1 MMGRDKC
8 IHDIYIKTVP
18 GIIVQ
23 EWYKQKKEPKAVRKE
38 TVQLPPSISSH
49 PQSSSSSHNPSTIN
63 HLQHAETTAHLPRL
77 RSTTTSDQAV
87 ELISRSLVLG
97 AALDSCLRTLAS
109 RHARGVGVADVGELV
124 AEGVGDDVG
133 VEGFALAAASKGVLD
148 LEGKLVGGASV
159 LAAGEDDGRCAF
171 AEVGGATGCGSSC
184 SSSCGG
190 IVTGCCVVVVA
201 GCGVLVVVAGR
212 GALVLVV
219 GGSLV
224 GVLVLVVVTGSG
236 LVSSLSS
243 VALVLVVVGVVTS
256 VLVGVVTGVLAGVV
270 IAGSSSAVVGSLVA
284 TSSGIVILGC
294 VSSIV
299 AVNGTVISSSIVL
312 SSSSILL
319 VVVLVVAGSGLV
331 SSLSSIALVLVGIVV
346 ASSLVATLSSTSGS
360 STTSTT
366 LGLDKVTETG
376 LVHQI
381 EHTEAV
387 SSKRGC
393 STALAESGGGTV
405 SIDIRVNERGDTAEL
420 RSNRER
426 SVTAD
431 VLGVAVGGRV
441 GVLLSSDHAHGGSE
455 GISTSTE
462 LSEDFV
468 SGFELVLLVS
478 CSKG

>member
-171 AEVGGATGCGSSC
+171 AEVGGATGCGC
-184 SSSCGG
+184 